1 MAQNVSNFW
10 VFFRRITLSYILIT
24 SSTLLFIFFFFK
36 GTDPWNAFG
45 DIIGVV
51 LGFSTIFFTLLVLND
66 LRSGG
71 HHLTA
76 MLVVDLFNCGLLFIH
91 VWWQSRKLIFAV
103 DQTRFVDAVS
113 SSAILA
119 AGSVNSTDI
128 PMNDV
133 TKFIDLAYFLS
144 WDQTALM
151 VLGCNVVRKT
161 KYSLTTQNLFCFLQ
175 TLTNFFLFFSTSIP
189 FIFHPIPFSCFFLI
203 YSFYLFV
210 ELDFIF
216 HSFIQ
221 SNGNSSSD

>member
-1 MAQNVSNFW
+1 M
-10 VFFRRITLSYILIT
+10 
-24 SSTLLFIFFFFK
+24 
-36 GTDPWNAFG
+36 
-45 DIIGVV
+45 
-51 LGFSTIFFTLLVLND
+51 ND

-161 KYSLTTQNLFCFLQ
+161 IFTDNSTYIV
-175 TLTNFFLFFSTSIP
+175 FLFFANTDEFF
-189 FIFHPIPFSCFFLI
+189 FIFFPLQSHSYSTRFPFPV
-203 YSFYLFV
+203 SF
-210 ELDFIF
+210 
-216 HSFIQ
+216 
-221 SNGNSSSD
+221 

>member
-1 MAQNVSNFW
+1 MQSQYH
-10 VFFRRITLSYILIT
+10 YIIYLIT
-24 SSTLLFIFFFFK
+24 SSILLFLFFFK

-161 KYSLTTQNLFCFLQ
+161 K
-175 TLTNFFLFFSTSIP
+175 I
-189 FIFHPIPFSCFFLI
+189 H
-203 YSFYLFV
+203 
-210 ELDFIF
+210 
-216 HSFIQ
+216 
-221 SNGNSSSD
+221 